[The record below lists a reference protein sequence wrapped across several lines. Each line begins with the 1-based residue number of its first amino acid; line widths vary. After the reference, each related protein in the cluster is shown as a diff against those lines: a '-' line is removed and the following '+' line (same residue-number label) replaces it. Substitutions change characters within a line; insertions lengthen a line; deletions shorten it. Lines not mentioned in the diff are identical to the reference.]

1 MKGKGSCIYLILTN
15 RKYYFKHSNS
25 VENVISDHHHYLIY
39 TTLKT
44 TISKPVPKLVL
55 LNLLRLALEML

>member
-1 MKGKGSCIYLILTN
+1 MKGKGSCISIIFTN

-44 TISKPVPKLVL
+44 TISKAVPKLVH